1 MTSPSC
7 TGALAGSVVTGSRY
21 IAPFAGISTPDA
33 RPVYKS
39 ETMKRLGTLAP
50 VLLVLVIA
58 WLAWGGSCTRELGP
72 QLVNVTDVVPRAV
85 ELGDRV
91 VLVGEGFPA
100 GKPARVTF
108 RGTLHRPGERPETGA
123 EIVTS
128 ATVLGPDQAELAF
141 TEPVQALF
149 CGAGDRAAHTTF
161 DGDVEVAFAAAA
173 PGAPP
178 IAGTLRRVTL
188 DVRPGAVPSDAAQ
201 EGARAA
207 GWMGLRGTASSAG
220 FAVEAVD
227 HGSRAEGAGLQAGDV
242 ITAFDGLRVG
252 AASDMVPAP
261 GEREVAVAIRRAGV
275 DATRTMAVDGWRR
288 AAPAELLGAALIVLA
303 ALLLVVLLA
312 SPLPAIVAAG
322 VQRVASRM
330 RASRDVAVRRGS
342 PARHAADASL
352 RAALADALP
361 LPGAA
366 ALVDAMALALLLAMP
381 LGQYLVAA
389 RLDVGLLFAVA
400 ATSLATAALVGSGS
414 AWRGVRAAAH
424 VAWQHVP
431 AAIAVAAVVV
441 TTGSLRVQEIARDQ
455 AGCPWDWLAF
465 RSPAMLVALALLL
478 SCARI
483 DPGPSAAAAP
493 AGLAAFTEAAAPAGP
508 ARTGLA
514 VACRAHRML
523 VSGLAALL
531 FLGGWLLPGVPAAVQ
546 AAHPTLQVAGAALL
560 LAKTWLIVLLL
571 AWARRVV
578 PAGGLAE
585 RSRAVALRG
594 APLALATA
602 LAAAAWTWW
611 SPAHAAQLLVSGS
624 LVVAVAAAA
633 AALANRLRHGM
644 LAPAADGRLSPFV

>member
-1 MTSPSC
+1 
-7 TGALAGSVVTGSRY
+7 
-21 IAPFAGISTPDA
+21 
-33 RPVYKS
+33 
-39 ETMKRLGTLAP
+39 MKRLGTLAP

-72 QLVNVTDVVPRAV
+72 QLVSVTDVVPRAV

-141 TEPVQALF
+141 SEPVQALF

-161 DGDVEVAFAAAA
+161 EGDVEVAFAAAA

-178 IAGTLRRVTL
+178 IAGTLRNATL

-201 EGARAA
+201 EGARAV
-207 GWMGLRGTASSAG
+207 GWMGLHGTASPAG

-227 HGSRAEGAGLQAGDV
+227 HGSRGEAAGLQAGDM

-275 DATRTMAVDGWRR
+275 DVTRTMAVDGWRR
-288 AAPAELLGAALIVLA
+288 AAPAELLGPALLVLA

-330 RASRDVAVRRGS
+330 RAARDVSVRRGS
-342 PARHAADASL
+342 AGGPAADASL

-389 RLDVGLLFAVA
+389 RLDVGLLFAAA

-431 AAIAVAAVVV
+431 AAIAVATVVV
-441 TTGSLRVQEIARDQ
+441 TTGSLRLQEIARDQ
-455 AGCPWDWLAF
+455 GGCPWDWLAF
-465 RSPAMLVALALLL
+465 RSPAMLLALALLL
-478 SCARI
+478 SSARI
-483 DPGPSAAAAP
+483 EPAAGAARS
-493 AGLAAFTEAAAPAGP
+493 GLAAFTEVAPPGAAGT
-508 ARTGLA
+508 TGLA
-514 VACRAHRML
+514 VACRAHRVL

-546 AAHPTLQVAGAALL
+546 AAHPALQVGGAALL

-571 AWARRVV
+571 AWARRVA
-578 PAGGLAE
+578 PAGRLAE
-585 RSRAVALRG
+585 RSRAVALWG

-624 LVVAVAAAA
+624 LVVVVAAAA
-633 AALANRLRHGM
+633 AALAHRLRHGM
-644 LAPAADGRLSPFV
+644 LAPAADGRLSPFS

>member
-1 MTSPSC
+1 
-7 TGALAGSVVTGSRY
+7 LVGSVVTGSRH
-21 IAPFAGISTPDA
+21 IATFAGISTPDGL
-33 RPVYKS
+33 PVYKS
-39 ETMKRLGTLAP
+39 ETMKRLGSLAP
-50 VLLVLVIA
+50 VLLLLAIA
-58 WLAWGGSCTRELGP
+58 WLAWGGSCTREVGP
-72 QLVNVTDVVPRAV
+72 QLVSVTDVVPRAV

-108 RGTLHRPGERPETGA
+108 RGTLHRPGEHPETGA

-173 PGAPP
+173 TGAPP

-188 DVRPGAVPSDAAQ
+188 DVRPGAVPADAEH
-201 EGARAA
+201 EGGRALT
-207 GWMGLRGTASSAG
+207 WMGLHGTASSAG
-220 FAVEAVD
+220 FTVESVD
-227 HGSRAEGAGLQAGDV
+227 HGSRAEATGLAPGDV
-242 ITAFDGLRVG
+242 VTAFDGHRVG
-252 AASDMVPAP
+252 AASDMVPPP
-261 GEREVAVAIRRAGV
+261 GVREAAVAIRRAGV
-275 DATRTMAVDGWRR
+275 DATRTMPVDGWRR
-288 AAPAELLGAALIVLA
+288 AAPADLMGAALIALA

-312 SPLPAIVAAG
+312 SPVPAIVAAM

-330 RASRDVAVRRGS
+330 RAARG
-342 PARHAADASL
+342 ASL
-352 RAALADALP
+352 RPAMADALP

-366 ALVDAMALALLLAMP
+366 ALVDALALALFLAMP

-400 ATSLATAALVGSGS
+400 ATSLAMAALVASGS
-414 AWRGVRAAAH
+414 ALRGVRAAVH

-431 AAIAVAAVVV
+431 AAVAVAAVVV

-465 RSPAMLVALALLL
+465 RSPAMLVALVLLL

-483 DPGPSAAAAP
+483 ELAAGGPASGVASLTEAPGPAAP
-493 AGLAAFTEAAAPAGP
+493 GA
-508 ARTGLA
+508 TGLA
-514 VACRAHRML
+514 VACRAHRLL
-523 VSGLAALL
+523 VSGLAATL

-546 AAHPTLQVAGAALL
+546 EALPPLQIAGAVLL
-560 LAKTWLIVLLL
+560 LAKTWLLVLLL
-571 AWARRVV
+571 ACARRVV
-578 PAGGLAE
+578 PAGRLAE
-585 RSRAVALRG
+585 RSRAVAFWS
-594 APLALATA
+594 APLAGATL

-624 LVVAVAAAA
+624 LVVGVGAAA
-633 AALANRLRHGM
+633 AALVHRLRHGM
-644 LAPAADGRLSPFV
+644 LAPAADGRLSPFL

>member
-1 MTSPSC
+1 
-7 TGALAGSVVTGSRY
+7 
-21 IAPFAGISTPDA
+21 
-33 RPVYKS
+33 
-39 ETMKRLGTLAP
+39 MKRLGSLAP
-50 VLLVLVIA
+50 VLLVLAIA
-58 WLAWGGSCTRELGP
+58 WLAWGGSCTREVGP
-72 QLVNVTDVVPRAV
+72 QLVSVTDVVPRAV

-91 VLVGEGFPA
+91 VLLGEGFPA

-173 PGAPP
+173 MGAPP

-188 DVRPGAVPSDAAQ
+188 DVRPGAVSADAEH
-201 EGARAA
+201 EGERALT
-207 GWMGLRGTASSAG
+207 WMGLHGTVSSAG
-220 FAVEAVD
+220 LAVEAVD
-227 HGSRAEGAGLQAGDV
+227 HGSRAEAAGLAPGV
-242 ITAFDGLRVG
+242 VVNAFDGLRVG

-275 DATRTMAVDGWRR
+275 DATRTLPIDGWRR
-288 AAPAELLGAALIVLA
+288 AAPAELLGSALIVLA

-312 SPLPAIVAAG
+312 SPVPAILAAM
-322 VQRVASRM
+322 VQRVSSRM
-330 RASRDVAVRRGS
+330 RVTPG
-342 PARHAADASL
+342 ASL
-352 RAALADALP
+352 RAAMADAMP

-366 ALVDAMALALLLAMP
+366 ALVDALALALFLAMP

-400 ATSLATAALVGSGS
+400 ATSLATAALVASGS
-414 AWRGVRAAAH
+414 ALRGARAAVH

-431 AAIAVAAVVV
+431 AAVAVAAVVV
-441 TTGSLRVQEIARDQ
+441 TTGSLRVQEIAGDQ
-455 AGCPWDWLAF
+455 AGYPWDWLAF
-465 RSPAMLVALALLL
+465 RSPAMLVAFALLL

-483 DPGPSAAAAP
+483 EPAAGAPASGVATLTEATAPAAP
-493 AGLAAFTEAAAPAGP
+493 GA
-508 ARTGLA
+508 TGLA
-514 VACRAHRML
+514 VACRAHRLL
-523 VSGLAALL
+523 VSGLAATL

-546 AAHPTLQVAGAALL
+546 AAHPPLQVAGAALL
-560 LAKTWLIVLLL
+560 LGKTWLLVLLL

-578 PAGGLAE
+578 PAGRLAE
-585 RSRAVALRG
+585 RSRAVAFWT
-594 APLALATA
+594 APLAGATL

-611 SPAHAAQLLVSGS
+611 SPAHAAQLLISGS
-624 LVVAVAAAA
+624 LVVGVGAAA
-633 AALANRLRHGM
+633 AALVHRQRHGM
-644 LAPAADGRLSPFV
+644 LAPAADGRLSPFL

>member
-1 MTSPSC
+1 MARGTPLIG
-7 TGALAGSVVTGSRY
+7 TRY
-21 IAPFAGISTPDA
+21 IASLAGISTPTA
-33 RPVYKS
+33 RSVYKS
-39 ETMKRLGTLAP
+39 ERMKAAPDRPVGTEVPGAP
-50 VLLVLVIA
+50 PLLDGRIATRTILPTLLLLVAA
-58 WLAWGGSCTRELGP
+58 WFAWGGSFARETGP
-72 QLVNVTDVVPRAV
+72 QLVSLTDIVPRAV

-149 CGAGDRAAHTTF
+149 CGAGDRAAHATF
-161 DGDVEVAFAAAA
+161 EGDVEVAFAAAA
-173 PGAPP
+173 TGAPP

-188 DVRPGAVPSDAAQ
+188 DVRPGAVPADA
-201 EGARAA
+201 EHDGARALT
-207 GWMGLRGTASSAG
+207 WMGLQGTASSVG

-227 HGSRAEGAGLQAGDV
+227 HGSRAAAAGLAPGDV
-242 ITAFDGLRVG
+242 VTAFDGLRVG
-252 AASDMVPAP
+252 STSDMVPAP
-261 GEREVAVAIRRAGV
+261 GEREAAVSIRRAGV
-275 DATRTMAVDGWRR
+275 DATRTMPVEGWRL
-288 AAPAELLGAALIVLA
+288 AAPADLMGGALVVLA

-312 SPLPAIVAAG
+312 SPVPAIVAAG
-322 VQRVASRM
+322 VQRVSSRM
-330 RASRDVAVRRGS
+330 RASPG
-342 PARHAADASL
+342 ASL
-352 RAALADALP
+352 RAAMADALP

-366 ALVDAMALALLLAMP
+366 ALVDAVALALFLAMP

-400 ATSLATAALVGSGS
+400 ATSLATAALVASGS

-431 AAIAVAAVVV
+431 AAVAVAAVVV
-441 TTGSLRVQEIARDQ
+441 TTGSLRVQEITGDQ

-465 RSPAMLVALALLL
+465 RSPAMLVAFALLL

-483 DPGPSAAAAP
+483 EPAAGAHVS
-493 AGLAAFTEAAAPAGP
+493 GVAAFTEATASAAPGAS
-508 ARTGLA
+508 GLA
-514 VACRAHRML
+514 VASRAHRLL
-523 VSGLAALL
+523 VCGLAATL

-546 AAHPTLQVAGAALL
+546 AAHPLLQVAGAALL
-560 LAKTWLIVLLL
+560 LAKTWLLVLLL

-578 PAGGLAE
+578 PAGRLAE
-585 RSRAVALRG
+585 RSRGVAFWT
-594 APLALATA
+594 APLAGATL

-624 LVVAVAAAA
+624 LVVGVGAAA
-633 AALANRLRHGM
+633 AALVHRLRHGM
-644 LAPAADGRLSPFV
+644 LAPAADGRLSPFL